1 MPTLPIVLASGTIAV
16 YGIGTA
22 GTTPAGATLPEN
34 YRYGSVYNIWSGGET
49 YVYGGNVVYWEE
61 GTENV
66 RLATAGGIYTI
77 LPARLVTK
85 DNYIP

>member
-1 MPTLPIVLASGTIAV
+1 MPTLPIVLSEGQIAV

-22 GTTPAGATLPEN
+22 GLTPAGATLPEN
-34 YRYGSVYNIWSGGET
+34 YRYGSVYNIWAGGET

-66 RLATAGGIYTI
+66 RLATSGGIYTI